1 MSFSEN
7 FEAAKNLAM
16 EAAQTAAAK
25 AKELAAVA
33 KANISIYAEED
44 KVKKAEIELGKLY
57 YRDYAV
63 GEELDSAE
71 YLPWCQKIDESK
83 KAIAELKDFIASLRE
98 DEAPAETEAAP
109 TDDDFEIVGA
119 DDEPKADETPAV
131 EAPKTEEAPAEEA
144 PAADPQ
150 RTYVAL
156 GDSIVSGVGLPDFKY
171 TEAAIGIDAAPNFE
185 GYPEQCYVSLVGKGL
200 GLDRQHAINLGLPG
214 LTTGDLA
221 DMLHTGAMPQMNQ
234 QAGTYYVYPQMLDY
248 LKRADVISV
257 QIGSND
263 ALVPALVAL
272 GNATNWKSEQLVA
285 TMVSGV
291 LREPSFENLQR
302 LNSDLSRLRLT
313 REEKQ
318 ATTQLLLGGGTD
330 AICEQAYQEAAVNMP
345 QVVAELRA
353 LNPDAQII
361 LLGYTNPVPLLP
373 EWTQLF
379 RRLNALSKSLAAQNE
394 NVTYVPIPFAMTA
407 TDAHPTVSGHKY
419 IANRIL
425 RAIKK

>member
-1 MSFSEN
+1 MNHPRFAAWLCSAAALVLLAVPAFAQQPDALPPEDAPAAQEQTA
-7 FEAAKNLAM
+7 EAAAPDVAAPAE
-16 EAAQTAAAK
+16 EAAQPTA
-25 AKELAAVA
+25 
-33 KANISIYAEED
+33 
-44 KVKKAEIELGKLY
+44 
-57 YRDYAV
+57 
-63 GEELDSAE
+63 
-71 YLPWCQKIDESK
+71 
-83 KAIAELKDFIASLRE
+83 
-98 DEAPAETEAAP
+98 
-109 TDDDFEIVGA
+109 
-119 DDEPKADETPAV
+119 
-131 EAPKTEEAPAEEA
+131 EAPAEEA
-144 PAADPQ
+144 PAADTQ

-171 TEAAIGIDAAPNFE
+171 NEAAVGMDVAPNFE

-234 QAGTYYVYPQMLDY
+234 LAGTYYVYPQMLDY
-248 LKRADVISV
+248 LKRADIISV

-313 REEKQ
+313 KEEKQ

-330 AICEQAYQEAAVNMP
+330 AICEQAYQDAAVNMP

-425 RAIKK
+425 RAVARK